1 MPDPV
6 FHHLSLTCRDLR
18 ATERF
23 YVRHFGFVRARVVSL
38 DGGNEIVFLRGA
50 GIRLELFRATA
61 DNPLRAPA
69 NDGYPWPGVRNFSF
83 EVDSVDAAVAAMG
96 ADAKVAFGPLDFDAF
111 IPGWRSVWLWDP
123 DGNLVQLTQ
132 GFRDQEAPPPLP
144 AG

>member
-1 MPDPV
+1 MPDLL
-6 FHHLSLTCRDLR
+6 FHHLSLTCRDMR

-23 YVRHFGFVRARVVSL
+23 YVQHFGFERARVVPL

-50 GIRLELFRATA
+50 GIRLELFLATA
-61 DNPLRAPA
+61 DNPLRPPA

-83 EVDSVDAAVAAMG
+83 EVDSVDAKLAAMG
-96 ADAKVAFGPLDFDAF
+96 GDARIAFGPLGFEAF

-132 GFRDQEAPPPLP
+132 GFRDQEAPPPLS